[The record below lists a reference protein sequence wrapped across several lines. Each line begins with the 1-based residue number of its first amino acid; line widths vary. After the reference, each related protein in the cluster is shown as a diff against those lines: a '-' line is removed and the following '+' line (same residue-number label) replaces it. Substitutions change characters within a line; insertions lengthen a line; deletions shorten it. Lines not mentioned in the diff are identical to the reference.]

1 MKPID
6 ETSRHGEPAL
16 TVARFGQ
23 LKPWSR
29 AFLDSVLP
37 DHAKENYRVI
47 GPGVFDAPGASPPI
61 AAAHGFSMGFV
72 KCQPGKGAALHT
84 HRTREVFMPLNG
96 PLRVYYGP
104 SGEDRIDLAPW
115 DVLSVA
121 PEVMRGFTNIGFSE
135 LILLALVQDGP
146 AGPEQVRWH
155 ENVIAAA
162 GELGVF
168 LRADGKLVS

>member
-6 ETSRHGEPAL
+6 EPSGPSEPAL

-37 DHAKENYRVI
+37 AHAKENYRVI

-61 AAAHGFSMGFV
+61 AAPHGFSMGFV

-96 PLRVYYGP
+96 HLRVYHGP
-104 SGEDRIDLAPW
+104 AGEDLIDLAPW

-121 PEVMRGFTNIGFSE
+121 PNVMRGFENVGTAE
-135 LILLALVQDGP
+135 LTLLALVQDGP
-146 AGPEQVRWH
+146 SGPEQVRWH
-155 ENVIAAA
+155 DKVIAAA
-162 GELGVF
+162 GQLGVF
-168 LRADGKLVS
+168 LDPDGKLVS